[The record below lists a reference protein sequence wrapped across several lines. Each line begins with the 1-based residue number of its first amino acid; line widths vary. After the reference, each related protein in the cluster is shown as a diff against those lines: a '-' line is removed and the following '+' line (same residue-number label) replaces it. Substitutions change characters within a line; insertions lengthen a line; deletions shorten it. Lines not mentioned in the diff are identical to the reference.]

1 MNTCEPFTLQPC
13 PTEQLAHV
21 TFYDP
26 YGRTVLVCTTTL
38 SNDPSWTGPTAHE
51 QNETNES
58 NETRRDVN
66 GRTDIDRLV
75 DVWTEVRLLFSMRAV
90 FTASMGRCA
99 RTWMERESACMPVPF
114 VRVYSWGT
122 TDRLTDRATVPS
134 STRRRRC

>member
-1 MNTCEPFTLQPC
+1 MNTCEPFTLRPC

-58 NETRRDVN
+58 NETRRE
-66 GRTDIDRLV
+66 RTDGHRQVGGRLDGSAVVVFDACCFHGV
-75 DVWTEVRLLFSMRAV
+75 DGPLCQDVD
-90 FTASMGRCA
+90 G
-99 RTWMERESACMPVPF
+99 ERE
-114 VRVYSWGT
+114 RVYACAVCACLFVGN
-122 TDRLTDRATVPS
+122 D
-134 STRRRRC
+134 